1 MTAAKHDLGEPCP
14 FCGRFSRG
22 HAPDCA
28 ALLGLFAPVSG
39 EAKRDAAVAANDE
52 RVTRERGGDALVERV
67 TDALLA
73 LPTFTADDVAR
84 ELDAAGVPTDLA
96 TRRRLTSVVVNRG
109 KGKLWDAAG
118 YERSHDPRR
127 NARPVVRWVR
137 RVAA

>member
-1 MTAAKHDLGEPCP
+1 MSAAKHDLGDPCP

-73 LPTFTADDVAR
+73 LPTFTADDVAA
-84 ELDAAGVPTDLA
+84 ELDRAGVPTDLA
-96 TRRRLTSVVVNRG
+96 TRRRLASVVVNRG

-127 NARPVVRWVR
+127 NSRPILRWIR
-137 RVAA
+137 RVA